1 MKDIEELL
9 SLAVYCRDRVNP
21 YLFNYCLTVAL
32 LHREETRD
40 LDLPSFVRCFPDK
53 YVDARVFTT
62 AREDANILPDGSRVS
77 ALYLKDLRTRVLAL
91 TSTSVIICYSIK

>member
-1 MKDIEELL
+1 MEGIEELL

-53 YVDARVFTT
+53 YVDATVFTT

-77 ALYLKDLRTRVLAL
+77 YYNLDN
-91 TSTSVIICYSIK
+91 IM